1 MLMRRTH
8 LVNTLFA
15 VLSLAVVGCGAPT
28 QLVDSSSQTID
39 VGQSSGFE
47 PYKNERFKNALDD
60 IFARGSDSNT
70 RWSVAVRAFGP
81 QGQKLSLYTRLATT
95 VVKPASTMKI
105 LTSWT
110 AFQKF
115 SSASQIGS
123 ERYSY
128 IREMMKYSDN
138 YMADQVLA
146 SCGGVAASYSMLTA
160 FGIRRSPSLSIIDGS
175 GLSYDNK
182 LGASDLV
189 QLLTEIRSSD
199 KMKAF
204 RSLLPVGGV
213 DGTLSSRLGNVPG
226 TIAAKTGTLI
236 TDPTT
241 ALAGFG
247 DSQTGWQI
255 AFAMLGDSVPNVDN
269 GRYTIDSAVEE
280 IIRTLNYFPRKS
292 STQAAAQ

>member
-1 MLMRRTH
+1 MRQSH
-8 LVNTLFA
+8 IINVLFS
-15 VLSLAVVGCGAPT
+15 LLAVAMVGCGSPT
-28 QLVDSSSQTID
+28 PSVDSSAQTVD
-39 VGQSSGFE
+39 VGQSSQFE
-47 PYKNERFKNALDD
+47 PYKNERFKSALDG

-81 QGQKLSLYTRLATT
+81 QGQKLALYSQSAAT

-146 SCGGVAASYSMLTA
+146 SCGGVSASYSMLSA
-160 FGIRRSPSLSIIDGS
+160 FGIQKSPSLAIVDGS

-189 QLLTEIRSSD
+189 QLLTLIRSSD
-199 KMKAF
+199 KIKAF

-213 DGTLSSRLGNVPG
+213 DGTLSNRLGHIPG
-226 TIAAKTGTLI
+226 KIAAKTGTLT

-255 AFAMLGDSVPNVDN
+255 VFAMLGDSVPSVDN
-269 GRYTIDSAVEE
+269 GRSTIDSAVEE
-280 IIRTLNYFPRKS
+280 IIRTLNYFPSKS
-292 STQAAAQ
+292 ASQAAAQ

>member
-1 MLMRRTH
+1 MYQSH
-8 LVNTLFA
+8 LVTTLFA
-15 VLSLAVVGCGAPT
+15 ALALALVGCGGAT
-28 QLVDSSSQTID
+28 QTTDSLAQSSD
-39 VGQSSGFE
+39 VGNTSGFE
-47 PYKNERFKNALDD
+47 PYKNERFTAALAN
-60 IFARGSDSNT
+60 IFAKGSDSNT

-81 QGQKLSLYTRLATT
+81 QGQKLSLYSQSAST

-146 SCGGVAASYSMLTA
+146 SCGGIASAYSMLTS
-160 FGIRRSPSLSIIDGS
+160 FGIKKSPSLAIVDGS

-189 QLLTEIRSSD
+189 QLLTEIRYSD

-204 RSLLPVGGV
+204 RSLLPVGGI
-213 DGTLSSRLGNVPG
+213 DGTLSNRLGHVPG
-226 TIAAKTGTLI
+226 TIAAKTGTLT

-247 DSQTGWQI
+247 DSKTGWQI
-255 AFAMLGDSVPNVDN
+255 AFAMLGDSVPSVDN
-269 GRYTIDSAVEE
+269 GRYTIDTAVEE
-280 IIRTLNYFPRKS
+280 IIRTLNYFPSKPS
-292 STQAAAQ
+292 SQASAQ

>member
-1 MLMRRTH
+1 MQQARL
-8 LVNTLFA
+8 LQTLFA
-15 VLSLAVVGCGAPT
+15 LLSITVVGCGAPSHV
-28 QLVDSSSQTID
+28 LDSSAQTVD
-39 VGQSSGFE
+39 EGKSSGFE
-47 PYKNERFKNALDD
+47 PYKNERFKAALDR
-60 IFARGSDSNT
+60 IFSQGSDSNT
-70 RWSVAVRAFGP
+70 QWSVAVRAFGP
-81 QGQKLSLYTRLATT
+81 QGQKLSLYSQAPSR

-115 SSASQIGS
+115 SSASEIGS
-123 ERYSY
+123 SRYSY

-146 SCGGVAASYSMLTA
+146 SCGGVSASYSMLA
-160 FGIRRSPSLSIIDGS
+160 ASGIQKSPSLAIIDGS
-175 GLSYDNK
+175 GLSYENK

-213 DGTLSSRLGNVPG
+213 DGTLANRLGHIPG

-247 DSQTGWQI
+247 DSKTGWQI
-255 AFAMLGDSVPNVDN
+255 AFAILGDSVPNVDN
-269 GRYTIDSAVEE
+269 GRYTIDSALEE
-280 IIRTLNYFPRKS
+280 IIRTLNYFPTKPAS
-292 STQAAAQ
+292 QAAVQ